1 MSYAKHKKDPANDL
15 FFSESDGFRYLHFG
29 SPWIQGAMKV
39 RRPFELVL
47 EYPRQMMAC
56 ALFYPQ
62 PEHILQLGLGA
73 ASLTKFCWKNTD
85 AEIDVVEVSQNVIN
99 AAHQWFKC
107 PMPDERLRIHLDD
120 AKAFIGDRSRYVAPD
135 WLQVDLYDAQAEGP
149 VYDDVPFY
157 KMCRRAMN
165 KAGSVA
171 SFNLFGSSF
180 EKSFSAIEEA
190 FEKRVL
196 VMPEIDEGNRIVLAF
211 AGSKLN
217 LDSETLFDRA
227 QQLEAAWKLPCRRW
241 AKAIRSTSYETLNAL

>member
-1 MSYAKHKKDPANDL
+1 
-15 FFSESDGFRYLHFG
+15 
-29 SPWIQGAMKV
+29 
-39 RRPFELVL
+39 
-47 EYPRQMMAC
+47 
-56 ALFYPQ
+56 
-62 PEHILQLGLGA
+62 
-73 ASLTKFCWKNTD
+73 
-85 AEIDVVEVSQNVIN
+85 
-99 AAHQWFKC
+99 
-107 PMPDERLRIHLDD
+107 MPDERLRIHLED

-165 KAGSVA
+165 KAGSVV